1 MFDPDRLPE
10 LKDLVREATRGDSGL
25 LDEVIRDVALLRP
38 VTTIQPRT
46 INSISL
52 VASDGG
58 NNRLEFNPFS
68 LQVVRVVDT
77 FGDELFLDVI
87 SPSTDTVALGRRHLD
102 DPASPLGRM
111 MRDLGA
117 RTLGDLSPMIPA
129 RPKSTGWPPVYRD
142 LCEWA
147 VLYDLVCHERW
158 GSDTLIIRD
167 GLLRTPILAGEKFAR
182 LYALMKGAVERSRRE
197 RKRHV
202 FLAGIAKHSRIVER
216 YRLAIA
222 VEEVFPAG
230 QPCYVAVPPELQEK
244 VYDSARYLRPLGE
257 GPGQDNAG
265 QDNAGQDNAGQDNAG
280 QDNTGQGNDVS
291 SIGAMY
297 LVRFGRQAFD
307 PIWTMDLLR
316 FQAPQA
322 QQVFGSLL
330 ADAEIGFPVPCYP
343 HCLQEADRYAQVV
356 DLDLAI
362 LQSAMEEAVRE
373 QIREDRRHVF
383 DAHRLSPADPAAGR
397 YQ

>member
-10 LKDLVREATRGDSGL
+10 LKSLVRQATRGDSGL
-25 LDEVIRDVALLRP
+25 LDEVMRDVALLRP

-87 SPSTDTVALGRRHLD
+87 SPSTDTATLGQRHRD

-117 RTLGDLSPMIPA
+117 SALGQLSPFIPSG
-129 RPKSTGWPPVYRD
+129 PKPGRWPLVYRD

-167 GLLRTPILAGEKFAR
+167 GLLRTRIFAGELFVR
-182 LYALMKGAVERSRRE
+182 LYGLMKAAIESKRRE
-197 RKRHV
+197 HRRQV
-202 FLAGIAKHSRIVER
+202 FLVGIAKHSRIIER
-216 YRLAIA
+216 YRLAMAI
-222 VEEVFPAG
+222 EQVFPAG
-230 QPCYVAVPPELQEK
+230 QACYAQVPPKLQAK
-244 VYDSARYLRPLGE
+244 VYERAEYVQLAGDDEAGE
-257 GPGQDNAG
+257 EKPRTNM
-265 QDNAGQDNAGQDNAG
+265 
-280 QDNTGQGNDVS
+280 
-291 SIGAMY
+291 GAMDR
-297 LVRFGRQAFD
+297 VRVGQRAVD
-307 PIWTMDLLR
+307 PVWTMDLLQ

-330 ADAEIGFPVPCYP
+330 ADAEVGFPVPCYP

-356 DLDLAI
+356 DLDLVI
-362 LQSAMEEAVRE
+362 MQSALEEAVRE
-373 QIREDRRHVF
+373 QIRADRRHVF
-383 DAHRLSPADPAAGR
+383 DAQRLSPADPAAGR

>member
-1 MFDPDRLPE
+1 MFDPDRFPE
-10 LKDLVREATRGDSGL
+10 LKSLVRQATRGDSGL
-25 LDEVIRDVALLRP
+25 LDEVMRDVALLRP

-87 SPSTDTVALGRRHLD
+87 SPSTDTAALGQRHLD

-117 RTLGDLSPMIPA
+117 SALDQLSPMILA
-129 RPKSTGWPPVYRD
+129 GMKSGQWPLVYRD

-167 GLLRTPILAGEKFAR
+167 GLLRTRIFAGDLFVR
-182 LYALMKGAVERSRRE
+182 LYGLMKAAIKRKRRE
-197 RKRHV
+197 HRRHV
-202 FLAGIAKHSRIVER
+202 FLVGIAKHSRIIER
-216 YRLAIA
+216 YRLAMA
-222 VEEVFPAG
+222 LEEVFPVG
-230 QPCYVAVPPELQEK
+230 QACYAPVPPELQVK
-244 VYDSARYLRPLGE
+244 VYNLTNYVQLAGDDDVGE
-257 GPGQDNAG
+257 EKPRFNM
-265 QDNAGQDNAGQDNAG
+265 
-280 QDNTGQGNDVS
+280 
-291 SIGAMY
+291 GAMY
-297 LVRFGRQAFD
+297 LVRFGKRAFD
-307 PIWTMDLLR
+307 PVWTMDLLQ

-330 ADAEIGFPVPCYP
+330 ADAEVGFPVPCYP

-356 DLDLAI
+356 DLDLMI
-362 LQSAMEEAVRE
+362 LQGALEEAVRE
-373 QIREDRRHVF
+373 QIRADRRHVF
-383 DAHRLSPADPAAGR
+383 DAQRLSPTDPAAGR

>member
-10 LKDLVREATRGDSGL
+10 LKSLVREATRGDSGL
-25 LDEVIRDVALLRP
+25 LDEVMRDVALLRP

-58 NNRLEFNPFS
+58 NNRLDFNPFS

-87 SPSTDTVALGRRHLD
+87 SPSTDTAALGQRHLD
-102 DPASPLGRM
+102 DPASPLGKM

-117 RTLGDLSPMIPA
+117 SALGQLSPMIPA
-129 RPKSTGWPPVYRD
+129 RPGSSRWPLVYRD

-147 VLYDLVCHERW
+147 VLYDLIRYERW

-167 GLLRTPILAGEKFAR
+167 GLLRTRIFAGELFVR
-182 LYALMKGAVERSRRE
+182 LYKLMKTAIEE
-197 RKRHV
+197 KRHQHKRHI
-202 FLAGIAKHSRIVER
+202 FLVGIAKHSRVIER
-216 YRLAIA
+216 YRLAMA
-222 VEEVFPAG
+222 VEDVFPAG
-230 QPCYVAVPPELQEK
+230 HPCYAPVPAELQVK
-244 VYDSARYLRPLGE
+244 VYDWAQYVGSAG
-257 GPGQDNAG
+257 DDDAG
-265 QDNAGQDNAGQDNAG
+265 QEKPRFNM
-280 QDNTGQGNDVS
+280 
-291 SIGAMY
+291 GAMY

-307 PIWTMDLLR
+307 PVWTADLLQ

-330 ADAEIGFPVPCYP
+330 ADAEVGFPVPCYP
-343 HCLQEADRYAQVV
+343 HCLQQADRYAQVV

-362 LQSAMEEAVRE
+362 LQRALEEAVRE
-373 QIREDRRHVF
+373 QIRTDRRHVF
-383 DAHRLSPADPAAGR
+383 DAQRLSPADPAAGR

>member
-10 LKDLVREATRGDSGL
+10 LKSLVREATRGDSGL
-25 LDEVIRDVALLRP
+25 LDEVMRDVALLRP
-38 VTTIQPRT
+38 VTTIQPRN

-58 NNRLEFNPFS
+58 NNRLDFNPFS

-102 DPASPLGRM
+102 DPGSPLGRM
-111 MRDLGA
+111 MRDLGTS
-117 RTLGDLSPMIPA
+117 TLGQLSPVIPA
-129 RPKSTGWPPVYRD
+129 KPKYKGWPQVYRD

-147 VLYDLVCHERW
+147 VLYDLICYERW
-158 GSDTLIIRD
+158 GSDTLVVRD
-167 GLLRTPILAGEKFAR
+167 GLLRTRIFAEDLFVR
-182 LYALMKGAVERSRRE
+182 LYDLMKAAIEKKRRD

-202 FLAGIAKHSRIVER
+202 FLVGIAKHSRIIER
-216 YRLAIA
+216 YRLAMA
-222 VEEVFPAG
+222 VGDVFPAG
-230 QPCYVAVPPELQEK
+230 QPCYVPVPPELQVK
-244 VYDSARYLRPLGE
+244 VYEFADYIRSPEDDDADKKKRKF
-257 GPGQDNAG
+257 NM
-265 QDNAGQDNAGQDNAG
+265 
-280 QDNTGQGNDVS
+280 
-291 SIGAMY
+291 GAMY
-297 LVRFGRQAFD
+297 LVRFGKQPFD
-307 PIWTMDLLR
+307 PLWTMDLLQC
-316 FQAPQA
+316 QAPQA

-330 ADAEIGFPVPCYP
+330 ADAELGFPVPCYP

-362 LQSAMEEAVRE
+362 LQTAMEEAIRE
-373 QIREDRRHVF
+373 QISADRRHVF
-383 DAHRLSPADPAAGR
+383 DAQRLAPADPAAGR

>member
-10 LKDLVREATRGDSGL
+10 LKSLVREATRGDSGL

-58 NNRLEFNPFS
+58 NNRLDFNPFS

-87 SPSTDTVALGRRHLD
+87 SPSTDTAALGQRHLD

-117 RTLGDLSPMIPA
+117 SALGQLSPMIPA
-129 RPKSTGWPPVYRD
+129 RPGSSRWPLVYRD

-147 VLYDLVCHERW
+147 VLYDLIRYERW

-167 GLLRTPILAGEKFAR
+167 GLLRTRIFAGELFVR
-182 LYALMKGAVERSRRE
+182 LYKLMKTAIEEKWRQH
-197 RKRHV
+197 KRHI
-202 FLAGIAKHSRIVER
+202 FLVGIAKHSRIIER
-216 YRLAIA
+216 YRLAMA
-222 VEEVFPAG
+222 VEDVFPAG
-230 QPCYVAVPPELQEK
+230 QPCYAPVPSELQVK
-244 VYDSARYLRPLGE
+244 VYDWAEYV
-257 GPGQDNAG
+257 GPAG
-265 QDNAGQDNAGQDNAG
+265 DDDAGREKPRFNM
-280 QDNTGQGNDVS
+280 
-291 SIGAMY
+291 GAMY

-307 PIWTMDLLR
+307 PVWTADLLQ

-330 ADAEIGFPVPCYP
+330 ADAEVGFPVPCYP
-343 HCLQEADRYAQVV
+343 HCLQQADGYAQVV

-362 LQSAMEEAVRE
+362 LQRALEEAVRE
-373 QIREDRRHVF
+373 QIRADRRHVF
-383 DAHRLSPADPAAGR
+383 DAQRLSPADPAAGR

>member
-10 LKDLVREATRGDSGL
+10 LKSLVRQATRGDSGL
-25 LDEVIRDVALLRP
+25 LDEVMRDVALLRP
-38 VTTIQPRT
+38 VTTIQPRN

-58 NNRLEFNPFS
+58 NNRLDFNPFS

-87 SPSTDTVALGRRHLD
+87 SPSSDTVALGRRHLD
-102 DPASPLGRM
+102 DPGSPLGRL

-117 RTLGDLSPMIPA
+117 STLGQLSPMIPA
-129 RPKSTGWPPVYRD
+129 KPKSRVWPLVYRD

-147 VLYDLVCHERW
+147 VLYDLVCYERW
-158 GSDTLIIRD
+158 GSDTLVIRD
-167 GLLRTPILAGEKFAR
+167 GLLRTRIFAGDLFVR
-182 LYALMKGAVERSRRE
+182 LYGLMKAAVEKNRHE
-197 RKRHV
+197 RKRHI
-202 FLAGIAKHSRIVER
+202 FLVGIAKHSRIIER

-222 VEEVFPAG
+222 VEDVFPAG
-230 QPCYVAVPPELQEK
+230 QPCYAPVPTELQVK
-244 VYDSARYLRPLGE
+244 VYDWAEYVRSPDDDDADKEKPMF
-257 GPGQDNAG
+257 NM
-265 QDNAGQDNAGQDNAG
+265 
-280 QDNTGQGNDVS
+280 
-291 SIGAMY
+291 GAMY
-297 LVRFGRQAFD
+297 LVRFGKQAFD
-307 PIWTMDLLR
+307 PIWTMDLLQV
-316 FQAPQA
+316 QAPQA

-330 ADAEIGFPVPCYP
+330 ADAEVGFPVPCYP

-362 LQSAMEEAVRE
+362 LQSAMEDAVRE

-383 DAHRLSPADPAAGR
+383 DAQRLWPADPAAGR

>member
-10 LKDLVREATRGDSGL
+10 LKSLVREATLSDSGL
-25 LDEVIRDVALLRP
+25 LDEVMRDVSLIRP

-58 NNRLEFNPFS
+58 NNRLDFNPFS

-87 SPSTDTVALGRRHLD
+87 SPSTDTAALGRRHLG
-102 DPASPLGRM
+102 DPGSPLGRM
-111 MRDLGA
+111 MRDLGISG
-117 RTLGDLSPMIPA
+117 LGELSPMIPA
-129 RPKSTGWPPVYRD
+129 RPRFSRWPLVYRD

-167 GLLRTPILAGEKFAR
+167 GLLRSKIFAGDLFVR
-182 LYALMKGAVERSRRE
+182 LYGLMMAAIEKNRRE

-202 FLAGIAKHSRIVER
+202 FLAGIAKHSRVIER
-216 YRLAIA
+216 YRLALA
-222 VEEVFPAG
+222 VQDVFPAG
-230 QPCYVAVPPELQEK
+230 QPCYAPVPPELQVK
-244 VYDSARYLRPLGE
+244 VYDWAEYVRSPDDDEADKEKPKFNMG
-257 GPGQDNAG
+257 
-265 QDNAGQDNAGQDNAG
+265 
-280 QDNTGQGNDVS
+280 T
-291 SIGAMY
+291 MY
-297 LVRFGRQAFD
+297 LVRFGDRVGD
-307 PIWTMDLLR
+307 PVWTMDLLQ
-316 FQAPQA
+316 FQAAQA

-330 ADAEIGFPVPCYP
+330 ADAQVGFPVPCYP

-362 LQSAMEEAVRE
+362 LQAAMEDAVRD
-373 QIREDRRHVF
+373 QIHEDRRHVF
-383 DAHRLSPADPAAGR
+383 DAQRLWPADPAAGR

>member
-10 LKDLVREATRGDSGL
+10 LKSLVREATRGDSGL

-58 NNRLEFNPFS
+58 NNRLDFNPFS

-87 SPSTDTVALGRRHLD
+87 SPSTDTAALGQRHLD

-117 RTLGDLSPMIPA
+117 SALGQLSPMIPA
-129 RPKSTGWPPVYRD
+129 RPGSSRWPLVYRD

-147 VLYDLVCHERW
+147 VLYDLIRYERW

-167 GLLRTPILAGEKFAR
+167 GLLRTRIFAGELFVR
-182 LYALMKGAVERSRRE
+182 LYKLMKTAIEEKWRQH
-197 RKRHV
+197 KRHI
-202 FLAGIAKHSRIVER
+202 FLAGIAKHSRIIER
-216 YRLAIA
+216 YRLAMA
-222 VEEVFPAG
+222 VEDVFPAG
-230 QPCYVAVPPELQEK
+230 QPCYAPVPSELQVK
-244 VYDSARYLRPLGE
+244 VYDWAEYV
-257 GPGQDNAG
+257 GPAG
-265 QDNAGQDNAGQDNAG
+265 DDDAGREKPRFNM
-280 QDNTGQGNDVS
+280 
-291 SIGAMY
+291 GAMY

-307 PIWTMDLLR
+307 PVWTADLLQ

-330 ADAEIGFPVPCYP
+330 ADAEVGFPVPCYP
-343 HCLQEADRYAQVV
+343 HCLQQADGYAQVV

-362 LQSAMEEAVRE
+362 LQRALEEAVRE
-373 QIREDRRHVF
+373 QIRADRRHVF
-383 DAHRLSPADPAAGR
+383 DAQRLSPADPAAGR

>member
-1 MFDPDRLPE
+1 
-10 LKDLVREATRGDSGL
+10 
-25 LDEVIRDVALLRP
+25 
-38 VTTIQPRT
+38 
-46 INSISL
+46 
-52 VASDGG
+52 
-58 NNRLEFNPFS
+58 
-68 LQVVRVVDT
+68 
-77 FGDELFLDVI
+77 
-87 SPSTDTVALGRRHLD
+87 
-102 DPASPLGRM
+102 
-111 MRDLGA
+111 
-117 RTLGDLSPMIPA
+117 MIPA
-129 RPKSTGWPPVYRD
+129 RPKSGRWPLVYRD

-147 VLYDLVCHERW
+147 VLYDLVCYERW
-158 GSDTLIIRD
+158 GSDTLITRD
-167 GLLRTPILAGEKFAR
+167 GLLRTRIFASDLFGR
-182 LYALMKGAVERSRRE
+182 LYGLMKAAIERTRRE

-202 FLAGIAKHSRIVER
+202 FLAGIAKHSRIIER

-222 VEEVFPAG
+222 VEDVFPAG
-230 QPCYVAVPPELQEK
+230 QPCYAPVPPELHAK
-244 VYDSARYLRPLGE
+244 VYDWPDYVSPPGGE
-257 GPGQDNAG
+257 ADSVNM
-265 QDNAGQDNAGQDNAG
+265 
-280 QDNTGQGNDVS
+280 
-291 SIGAMY
+291 GAMY
-297 LVRFGRQAFD
+297 LVRFGRGLFD
-307 PIWTMDLLR
+307 PIWTVDLLQ